1 MGQGR
6 STGGVKCAE
15 HCRRLESKHAVPSYL
30 CESTG
35 RMIPLEPL
43 FRNPHLETIAAPHQA
58 GLGQEA
64 LFTLLETVPDLKK
77 SLMDATGR

>member
-43 FRNPHLETIAAPHQA
+43 FLIAAPHQA

-64 LFTLLETVPDLKK
+64 LFTRLETVPDLKK